1 MNSNKIYLCA
11 IKYYDNMKFLV
22 NLCFMVLTILG
33 LYGQETLP
41 IYQDYLSD
49 NVYLIHPA
57 AAGIGDCGKI
67 RLTGRTQWLG
77 IDNAPGLQTLSFH
90 AKSNADA
97 KTAYGGIIFNDKN
110 GFHSQLA
117 FQGTYAYHLEL
128 DRGNIFNQLSFGL
141 SLSGVQNQVDQSTFG
156 GDPTVRQIIESELYV
171 NADFG
176 LGYHYKGL
184 SSYFTIK
191 NIFLTAKDVLTNEF
205 EALNLRN
212 YILGVGYFFGD
223 DSKLQYEPSLM
234 VQFKE
239 QTQEKILDLN
249 VKVYKTFRKTRLWI
263 AASFRSSFSGNTF
276 GSSQYISPI
285 FGINFNR
292 FLVSYTYTKQYG
304 DILFAEGGFH
314 QITLGMNV
322 LCRKKRLAACPNI
335 NGQLF

>member
-1 MNSNKIYLCA
+1 
-11 IKYYDNMKFLV
+11 MKFLIRV
-22 NLCFMVLTILG
+22 ICLFFAVIG
-33 LYGQETLP
+33 GQAQETLP

-67 RLTGRTQWLG
+67 RLTARTQWLG
-77 IDNAPGLQTLSFH
+77 VENAPELQTLSFH
-90 AKSNADA
+90 AKASADSKA
-97 KTAYGGIIFNDKN
+97 AYGAIIFNDKN

-128 DRGNIFNQLSFGL
+128 DRGNTFNQLSFGL
-141 SLSGVQNQVDQSTFG
+141 SLSGVQNQVDQSTFT
-156 GDPTVRQIIESELYV
+156 GDPTVRQVIESELYV

-184 SSYFTIK
+184 SSYLTIK
-191 NIFLTAKDVLTNEF
+191 NIFLSAKDVLRNEF

-212 YILGVGYFFGD
+212 YILGAGYFFGD
-223 DSKLQYEPSLM
+223 ETKLQYEPSFM
-234 VQFKE
+234 FQFKE

-249 VKVYKTFRKTRLWI
+249 VKVYKNFRKTRLWL
-263 AASFRSSFSGNTF
+263 AASFRSSFGGNTF
-276 GSSQYISPI
+276 GDAQYISPI
-285 FGINFNR
+285 VGVNFNR
-292 FLVSYTYTKQYG
+292 FMFSYTYTKQSG
-304 DILFAEGGFH
+304 DILFADSGFH
-314 QITLGMNV
+314 QVTLGMNV